1 MLWET
6 SFTSHTFRHCLL
18 TLFSVPLPWM
28 LLLIHPSLVLSRNWL
43 YSAETLRS
51 SHLAIQEIP
60 RILWNPR
67 VHYRFYKSPPFFLIL
82 SQANFVHTVHFICLR
97 LVSRFFSNLRVGLSS
112 EVFPSGFHLYIA
124 CEYNIGSRVQYW
136 NNSNSFILTC
146 PVTVSVASFFDKVRR
161 LLTGLVGLCLI
172 HGCAYN

>member
-1 MLWET
+1 
-6 SFTSHTFRHCLL
+6 
-18 TLFSVPLPWM
+18 M

-124 CEYNIGSRVQYW
+124 CEYNIGSRVQY
-136 NNSNSFILTC
+136 
-146 PVTVSVASFFDKVRR
+146 
-161 LLTGLVGLCLI
+161 
-172 HGCAYN
+172 